1 MTIEKDI
8 YQDHKNY
15 QDNGYK
21 NRYKYLKHLSEYYV
35 IPIDSVYVIAEV
47 LGTGEDF
54 DSLICEL
61 EDFDYL
67 YGKAGRDPDSLCLH
81 PIKTTGSSATFIIP
95 KMEIIK

>member
-1 MTIEKDI
+1 M
-8 YQDHKNY
+8 
-15 QDNGYK
+15 
-21 NRYKYLKHLSEYYV
+21 
-35 IPIDSVYVIAEV
+35 IPHASVCAIAEV

-67 YGKAGRDPDSLCLH
+67 YGKAGRDSNNLCLH

>member
-15 QDNGYK
+15 IDNGYK
-21 NRYKYLKHLSEYYV
+21 DRSEYLKHLSEYFM
-35 IPIDSVYVIAEV
+35 IPHASVCANAEV

-54 DSLICEL
+54 DALICEL

-67 YGKAGRDPDSLCLH
+67 YGKAGRDPDNLCLH
-81 PIKTTGSSATFIIP
+81 PIKTTGSTATFIIP
-95 KMEIIK
+95 KMEK